1 MTETKRKRLYWSL
14 KILSIIVS
22 CALPIWA
29 VCEKFPLWQTEH
41 GTTHSIGV
49 GIILVGVVLLVVFR
63 RTVFHFIRDKLDIK
77 HAPPLTIWVVFLII
91 AYIMMFLGN
100 FMTDMTTILWAGFI
114 GCCIGTIL
122 TYFAERTKGKGDE

>member
-49 GIILVGVVLLVVFR
+49 GIILVGIVLLVVFR

-100 FMTDMTTILWAGFI
+100 FMQDMTTILWAGFI

-122 TYFAERTKGKGDE
+122 TCFAERTKGKGDE